1 MLRKVVSQIL
11 SGISVTLIA
20 TVAAVAAEPTYSEC
34 PDSTGTAQIHQLLS
48 SVQGAIQLADV
59 PGLVS
64 LLVTAD
70 SSQLPLSGAIEEQLG
85 LRLCPSGNCFD
96 PNNPIP
102 LFTDFQLSVD
112 SIEVVD
118 ELAVVSLAMH
128 WSGFDPNP
136 AATESPHVTFRLVS
150 GRWGF
155 STSTEVLSLLDR
167 YLAERGTVQS
177 PPPLHD
183 ARAKSS
189 SSVFQSYHIL
199 NPVDWLNSPRVRR
212 ADRSFSHEYLDE
224 QQLFGCPTAVTT
236 FRAVSSPALS
246 HDVIAVSDLCWRRMV
261 VTDLHSD
268 HSYIVSRGHVGSA
281 PTLDDF
287 SQPQGLEFM
296 GPGLIYVTEDYN
308 NRVKV
313 VEVNAAGN
321 DKLYLYNII
330 TLPELNRPVDLDV
343 TLPNEFGERTV
354 IVANSA
360 ANNILL
366 FDDEEPWGAHNV
378 RIRAGGGSVGA
389 LINPISVAFGRD
401 PLTSVKNNLAYLIDS
416 GGKRIVR
423 IQNWNNTTPGYTAY
437 SDFPDPHTNLSCIA
451 VDNKGEVWAVD
462 KGLGKIYKFTK
473 DLVPIAK
480 HGYLGTADGEYLHPT
495 SISFTQ
501 GWDYNTGQPLSNL
514 GEVVLAEEWTDDTG
528 IRRLVPGTEIFDETI
543 VFRPKLSSSLA
554 AVHGGYFITGYS
566 NITEELID
574 PSGNT
579 VDSHQRLMV
588 ASGQQSYWF
597 YLSPSLPSGTYQ
609 LRVTA
614 ASIYTNSNT
623 DITTMSVA
631 VDNSLVNQPPVVTNI
646 WFPDGDSCFIMDV
659 PKWIRATAYDPDGS
673 ISTYQWQVTEAGSG
687 EIYYIH
693 GDSLFFQSHYTNAK
707 APGDDSYLQIKAV
720 DNYGEASASAHFLKF
735 SKLTFYYDYDCICTW
750 MPGDADFSHAYSISD
765 IVYLVNFQFAGGPPP
780 QPVLLAGDADCSQS
794 VSISDAVFLTNYL
807 FAGGPPVQCTCS
819 DY

>member
-1 MLRKVVSQIL
+1 MIPVILVVATAL
-11 SGISVTLIA
+11 SLPTSIQESV
-20 TVAAVAAEPTYSEC
+20 VYGGVQYS
-34 PDSTGTAQIHQLLS
+34 STSGEQR
-48 SVQGAIQLADV
+48 QLALHHLLALSLASIVKFQPDDMTAIFSQDRFANV
-59 PGLVS
+59 ADFEGFAATFRPIISTVS
-64 LLVTAD
+64 GD
-70 SSQLPLSGAIEEQLG
+70 SNEGFTFYI
-85 LRLCPSGNCFD
+85 D
-96 PNNPIP
+96 PV
-102 LFTDFQLSVD
+102 SVD
-112 SIEVVD
+112 GDNAIARVTIG
-118 ELAVVSLAMH
+118 L
-128 WSGFDPNP
+128 P
-136 AATESPHVTFRLVS
+136 AATPPCPPHVTTISLTYSDDRWKYADSRELVELL
-150 GRWGF
+150 RWRVEKSRGGPNAMDQASRKTMSMTDAF
-155 STSTEVLSLLDR
+155 HSS
-167 YLAERGTVQS
+167 YL
-177 PPPLHD
+177 
-183 ARAKSS
+183 
-189 SSVFQSYHIL
+189 L
-199 NPVDWLNSPRVRR
+199 NPVIWSSDPYIKRCSKSYSEQYLEGRR
-212 ADRSFSHEYLDE
+212 
-224 QQLFGCPTAVTT
+224 LFGCPVSISAYIVL
-236 FRAVSSPALS
+236 SSPSLS
-246 HDVIAVSDLCWRRMV
+246 HDQIAVSDRCWRRIV
-261 VTDLHSD
+261 VGDDIAD
-268 HSYIVSRGHVGSA
+268 HQFLRAVGHFGDA
-281 PTLDDF
+281 PTLDAYD
-287 SQPQGLEFM
+287 QPEGMEFC

-308 NRVKV
+308 NRIKV

-401 PLTSVKNNLAYLIDS
+401 PLTSMKNNLAYLIDS

-423 IQNWNNTTPGYTAY
+423 IQNWSNTTPGYTAY

-597 YLSPSLPSGTYQ
+597 YLSSSLPSGTYQ
-609 LRVTA
+609 VRVTA

-659 PKWIRATAYDPDGS
+659 PKWIRATANDPDGS

-720 DNYGEASASAHFLKF
+720 DNYGEASASAYFLKF
-735 SKLTFYYDYDCICTW
+735 SKLTVYYPYDCICTW
-750 MPGDADFSHAYSISD
+750 MPGDADFSHSYSISD

-807 FAGGPPVQCTCS
+807 FSGGPPVQCTCS

>member
-1 MLRKVVSQIL
+1 MLEQVSFWDSPAIPRLSRYVADNIL
-11 SGISVTLIA
+11 DETPWNLMRCASAASSFIYSDGGLTKDLIA
-20 TVAAVAAEPTYSEC
+20 ISDGC
-34 PDSTGTAQIHQLLS
+34 WRQLL
-48 SVQGAIQLADV
+48 V
-59 PGLVS
+59 
-64 LLVTAD
+64 
-70 SSQLPLSGAIEEQLG
+70 
-85 LRLCPSGNCFD
+85 FD
-96 PNNPIP
+96 DYQKYIAC
-102 LFTDFQLSVD
+102 VG
-112 SIEVVD
+112 
-118 ELAVVSLAMH
+118 H
-128 WSGFDPNP
+128 HG
-136 AATESPHVTFRLVS
+136 TE
-150 GRWGF
+150 
-155 STSTEVLSLLDR
+155 
-167 YLAERGTVQS
+167 A
-177 PPPLHD
+177 
-183 ARAKSS
+183 
-189 SSVFQSYHIL
+189 
-199 NPVDWLNSPRVRR
+199 
-212 ADRSFSHEYLDE
+212 
-224 QQLFGCPTAVTT
+224 
-236 FRAVSSPALS
+236 
-246 HDVIAVSDLCWRRMV
+246 
-261 VTDLHSD
+261 
-268 HSYIVSRGHVGSA
+268 
-281 PTLDDF
+281 TLDDF
-287 SQPQGLEFM
+287 AAPQGLEFM

-308 NRVKV
+308 NRIKV

-343 TLPNEFGERTV
+343 TLPNEFGERTA
-354 IVANSA
+354 IVANSG
-360 ANNILL
+360 ANNILV

-378 RIRAGGGSVGA
+378 RIRSGGGSVGA

-401 PLTSVKNNLAYLIDS
+401 PLTSMKNNLAYLIDS

-423 IQNWNNTTPGYTAY
+423 IHNWSNTTPGYTAY

-609 LRVTA
+609 VRVTA

-659 PKWIRATAYDPDGS
+659 PKWIRATANDPDGS
-673 ISTYQWQVTEAGSG
+673 ISTYQWQVTRTGTGDVYS
-687 EIYYIH
+687 IQ
-693 GDSLFFQSHYTNAK
+693 GDSLYFQSHFSSAK
-707 APGDDSYLQIKAV
+707 IPDDHSFLRIWAV
-720 DNYGEASASAHFLKF
+720 DDLEERSATYHDINF
-735 SKLTFYYDYDCICTW
+735 SKLTVYCAYDCICTW
-750 MPGDADFSHAYSISD
+750 MPGDADFSHSYSISD